1 MNGEHQK
8 KDLTALAMVENA
20 YKAALHCVEAEGYSW
35 GLVNRLGHEVN
46 GRIATDL
53 ILYEEPSVEY
63 FSRWY
68 LCSCAKLELPLLKGR
83 KKTEAEIEIAKV
95 TRLLRRKPFV
105 RNAAGDPVSKVR
117 RSRSISEMA
126 DSLVAFTLAHVTDR
140 DEKLTRSGRR
150 LLSVLDRAESI
161 SRKRSRS
168 SSSR

>member
-8 KDLTALAMVENA
+8 KDLTTLAMVENA
-20 YKAALHCVEAEGYSW
+20 YKDALRRVEAEGYSW
-35 GLVNRLGHEVN
+35 DLVDRLGHEVN

-53 ILYEEPSVEY
+53 ILYEEASIEY

-68 LCSCAKLELPLLKGR
+68 LCSCAKLELPHLKGR
-83 KKTEAEIEIAKV
+83 KKTEAEIEIANI

-117 RSRSISEMA
+117 RIRSISETA
-126 DSLVAFTLAHVTDR
+126 DSLVAFTFAHATDR
-140 DEKLTRSGRR
+140 DGKLTRSGRR
-150 LLSVLDRAESI
+150 MLSVLDKAESA